1 MMRCQF
7 RFNSLLSFHSH
18 FSSTQA
24 ADGPI
29 DALKSRSD
37 VQKEPYNLP
46 PGYAPRLPPSSTLK
60 NKQQTTSRR
69 THTFRLPL
77 TPYHF
82 YPYPYC
88 RFEWCTC
95 DISQED
101 QIKEIYELLSHHYV
115 EDDDNMFRFAYSR
128 EFLKWALAPPGFLDE
143 WHTGVRVTGSGKLV
157 AFISAIPATMK
168 VDDKSVKMV
177 EINFLC
183 VHKKLRQKRLA
194 PVLIREITRRVNL
207 LGIWQAVYTAGVLLP
222 KPVTEG
228 QYWHRSLNPKKLVS
242 VGFSQLNQRMTMART
257 IKLYKLPDTPT
268 IEGVRPMRDDDV
280 PAVTKLLS
288 GYLKNFRLYP
298 EMTEDDVRHWMVSR
312 PGVIHSYVVDA
323 GDEGGGVTD
332 VFSFYTIPSLVL
344 GNPTYNDLTVAYM
357 FYTVPGANEYKE
369 LLHNALIMAHA
380 TGHDVFNALDI
391 FENKDLM
398 KELKFGIGDGKLRY
412 YLYNWRVGREMKPE
426 ECGLIML

>member
-1 MMRCQF
+1 
-7 RFNSLLSFHSH
+7 
-18 FSSTQA
+18 
-24 ADGPI
+24 
-29 DALKSRSD
+29 
-37 VQKEPYNLP
+37 
-46 PGYAPRLPPSSTLK
+46 
-60 NKQQTTSRR
+60 
-69 THTFRLPL
+69 
-77 TPYHF
+77 
-82 YPYPYC
+82 
-88 RFEWCTC
+88 
-95 DISQED
+95 
-101 QIKEIYELLSHHYV
+101 
-115 EDDDNMFRFAYSR
+115 MFRFAYSR
-128 EFLKWALAPPGFLDE
+128 EFLKWALAPPGFLDK

-257 IKLYKLPDTPT
+257 IKLYKLQDTPT
-268 IEGVRPMRDDDV
+268 IEGVRPMRDGDV

-288 GYLKNFRLYP
+288 GYLKNFRLSP

-369 LLHNALIMAHA
+369 LLQNALIMAHA